1 MIAAQA
7 QWINDD
13 RERDEFAMAHDE
25 LAHLIDYLRS
35 PSGRA
40 LDHAE
45 LEIAINDRG
54 RELLRVLMQAQID
67 SRGQG
72 AAVGPVQGAD
82 AVARGQQRL
91 HQRGLSTLFGQI
103 QLKRLGYGATGVE
116 SLHPLDA
123 ELNLPDEQYSLGV
136 RRLAAQSAAQV
147 SFDATVEML
156 AERTGQTIGKRQV
169 EQLVQ
174 RAAKDFDAYYAQ
186 QRPATDAPSSAIL
199 AITVDGKG
207 VVMRP
212 ADLREA
218 TRKAHQHQADHA
230 DSPGYQGGRHHAK
243 RMATVAAVYTVA
255 PYVRT
260 PEQMGRS
267 LAPLHEPAPARPPI
281 ENKRV
286 WASVVKTPEEVI
298 EAAFQEALRRDPERD
313 KTWVGLVDGNAK
325 QLAVLKAMG
334 KKHNV
339 KLTIVMD
346 VIHVAEYLWE
356 ASLAFY
362 TATSPQRAT
371 WVTVRLGNVLRGNA
385 ARVAAGM
392 RRSATLR
399 GLSKKERAPV
409 DVAAR
414 YLLNHQ
420 QYMHYDRYLRAGLP
434 IATGVIEGACRHL
447 ICDRMDGVARWSLNG
462 AEAVLAIRALRC
474 SGDFDDYWRYHVRQ
488 EYQRNHVDAYLDGN
502 VAPIRGRSPPTLKC
516 VS

>member
-7 QWINDD
+7 QWIA
-13 RERDEFAMAHDE
+13 EDEFAMAHDE
-25 LAHLIDYLRS
+25 FAQLVEFLRS
-35 PSGRA
+35 AQGRE
-40 LDHAE
+40 LDHAN
-45 LEIAINDRG
+45 LEVALSERG
-54 RELLRVLMQAQID
+54 RELLRILFQAQID

-72 AAVGPVQGAD
+72 PAGGPVQGVD
-82 AVARGQQRL
+82 GVVRHRQRL
-91 HQRGLSTLFGQI
+91 HERGLSTVFGEVRV
-103 QLKRLGYGATGVE
+103 KRLGYGATGVA

-123 ELNLPDEQYSLGV
+123 ELNLPVEEYSLGV
-136 RRLAAQSAAQV
+136 RRLAAQNAAQV

-174 RAAKDFDAYYAQ
+174 RAAKDFDAYYAR
-186 QRPATDAPSSAIL
+186 QRPATDAPSGAIL

-212 ADLREA
+212 ADLRDA
-218 TRKAHQHQADHA
+218 TRKAHQHQADHLDA
-230 DSPGYQGGRHHAK
+230 PLHQGERRHAK

-255 PYVRT
+255 PHVRT
-260 PEQMGRS
+260 PEQVGRS

-281 ENKRV
+281 EHKRV
-286 WASVVKTPEEVI
+286 WASLVKTPEEVI

-334 KKHNV
+334 KKHKV

-362 TATSPQRAT
+362 MPTSPRRAT
-371 WVTVRLGNVLRGNA
+371 WVTERLGNVLRGNA

-392 RRSATLR
+392 RRSATMR
-399 GLSKKERAPV
+399 GLSAKDRAPV
-409 DVAAR
+409 DAAAR
-414 YLLNHQ
+414 YLLNHK
-420 QYMHYDRYLRAGLP
+420 QYMQYQRYLAAGLP

-462 AEAVLAIRALRC
+462 AEAVLAIRAIRC
-474 SGDFDDYWRYHVRQ
+474 SGDFDDYWRYHVNQ
-488 EYQRNHVDAYLDGN
+488 EYQRNHVDAYLDGM
-502 VAPIRGRSPPTLKC
+502 VTPIRSRSPPTLKC
-516 VS
+516 VK